1 MEELSIRLKIAG
13 KEYPMKVKRD
23 EEERVR
29 LAAKIVNEKV
39 KSYKEQFRID
49 DKQDLLA
56 MTAFDGVIKR
66 LRMENQSSGTDNEI
80 IQKIAE
86 IDNLISNL

>member
-1 MEELSIRLKIAG
+1 
-13 KEYPMKVKRD
+13 
-23 EEERVR
+23 
-29 LAAKIVNEKV
+29 IVNEKV

-86 IDNLISNL
+86 IDNLIANL